1 MMDVVYNEAMY
12 DFPVL
17 STSTTPIIL
26 AKGNET
32 AVQGRRAAVADDLD
46 DAGFST
52 LILQI
57 AQHLYVIFTF
67 WPATDP

>member
-17 STSTTPIIL
+17 SASTTPIIL

-32 AVQGRRAAVADDLD
+32 AVRGRRAVVADDLD
-46 DAGFST
+46 DVG
-52 LILQI
+52 
-57 AQHLYVIFTF
+57 LYANI
-67 WPATDP
+67 TDPSASVCYLHFLARH